1 IYCGDD
7 LLFSVS
13 KLINLHQQVIP
24 LTASPYKAHQS
35 QCQPLT
41 IDIAANP

>member
-1 IYCGDD
+1 M
-7 LLFSVS
+7 LLSVS
-13 KLINLHQQVIP
+13 KSINLHQQVVTLP
-24 LTASPYKAHQS
+24 ASPYKAHQS